1 MRYHLLACDY
11 DGTLATHGRVEASTL
26 AALERLRGS
35 GRSLVLVTGR
45 QLSDLQ
51 RVLPR
56 LDLFDRIVAENG
68 ALLYRPSDHTELTLA
83 QPPPPSL
90 IQELGR
96 RGVSPLAVGRVI
108 LATVESHEATVLQA
122 IRELGLE
129 LQLSF
134 NKGAVMVLPPG
145 VNKASGLEAA
155 LEELRLS
162 ARDTVGIGDAENDQA
177 FLALCGCSAA
187 VANALPTLKEQVDHV
202 TVGDHGAGVVELVE
216 RLLASDLA
224 ELGPG

>member
-11 DGTLATHGRVEASTL
+11 DGTIATHGRVDASTL
-26 AALERLRGS
+26 AALERLRAS

-51 RVLPR
+51 QVLPR
-56 LDLFDRIVAENG
+56 PDLFDRVVAENG
-68 ALLYRPSDHTELTLA
+68 ALLYRPSDHTELTLGE
-83 QPPPPSL
+83 PPPPSF
-90 IQELGR
+90 IQELVR

-108 LATVESHEATVLQA
+108 VATVEPHEATVLQA
-122 IRELGLE
+122 IREFGLE

-134 NKGAVMVLPPG
+134 NKGAVMVLPSG
-145 VNKASGLEAA
+145 INKASGLEAA

-162 ARDTVGIGDAENDQA
+162 AHDTVGIGDGENDQA

-187 VANALPTLKEQVDHV
+187 VANALPTLKERVNHV
-202 TVGDHGAGVVELVE
+202 TTGDHGVGVVELIE